1 MKEEVS
7 MKIGFIGCGNMAQ
20 AMIGGII
27 ASGLYEK
34 NNILCFDPSVQ
45 ARTAVEEKF
54 NFKTLSSNQE
64 VAKDSD
70 YLVFAVKPYLYAKV
84 MEEISDSIK
93 STVIIISIAV
103 GVSFSDIKEILGKDT
118 KVVRTQPSTPAFVGE
133 SDSTLCPDEL
143 ITNDELQNVVAIFK
157 SFGKAEI
164 ISEALMD
171 VVPAIASSAPA
182 YTMILIEAMADGG
195 VLHGF
200 PRDQAYR
207 LSAQAVLGAAKLVLE
222 SGEHPGKLKDQ
233 ICTPGGTTIEAVRTL
248 EEKGFRDAVISAVDA
263 CAKKS
268 LAMGKN
274 N

>member
-1 MKEEVS
+1 

-34 NNILCFDPSVQ
+34 NDILCYDPSAQ
-45 ARTAVEEKF
+45 ARATIEEKF
-54 NFKTLSSNQE
+54 NFKTLASNQE
-64 VAKDSD
+64 VAKNSD
-70 YLVFAVKPYLYAKV
+70 YLVLAVKPYLYAKV
-84 MEEISDSIK
+84 MEEINDSIK

-103 GVSFSDIKEILGKDT
+103 GVSFSDIKEILGKNT
-118 KVVRTQPSTPAFVGE
+118 KVIRTQPSTPAFVGE

-143 ITNDELQNVVAIFK
+143 ITNDELQNVIEIFK

-164 ISEALMD
+164 ISENLMD

-222 SGEHPGKLKDQ
+222 SNEHPAKLKDQ
-233 ICTPGGTTIEAVRTL
+233 ICTPGGTTIEAVRML

-268 LAMGKN
+268 LAMGKK
-274 N
+274 